1 MYILLSSSVPLL
13 FLVVLF
19 FFFFLDFIWIQIFW
33 DLLFLFS
40 WSIAILSIHLIKV
53 KGQSRTNQTDVISVS
68 TNHTKMLSILKE
80 KTCMSVHESWVFKG
94 IGLSAYFLMP
104 GFHESCRCVIT
115 PWEEGPSC
123 LVLLTVFHTMR
134 LFSLKEEETE
144 ALNEDG
150 SKEAHNKSVRYIPF
164 CKICNFLS
172 NI

>member
-1 MYILLSSSVPLL
+1 
-13 FLVVLF
+13 
-19 FFFFLDFIWIQIFW
+19 
-33 DLLFLFS
+33 
-40 WSIAILSIHLIKV
+40 
-53 KGQSRTNQTDVISVS
+53 
-68 TNHTKMLSILKE
+68 
-80 KTCMSVHESWVFKG
+80 
-94 IGLSAYFLMP
+94 MP
-104 GFHESCRCVIT
+104 GFRESCRCVIT